1 VTPTPRLVS
10 LLALLLGLGVLTAV
24 GWLPT
29 HLWQTLLA
37 VSLSTAAVDF
47 ALALREPALTSRR
60 DLSQSLPLGVYTRAS
75 FRVSNAGRRRLAVD
89 AYDHFPQ
96 AFEATGLPQS
106 FTVQPGGW
114 TKIHYRLRPEER
126 GEHRFGRIQL
136 QVRSPLGLWRRNEF
150 AGEVATVRVYPNF
163 AAVTKYALLA
173 TEERLNQIGILKQR
187 RRGQGSEFHQL
198 REYRQG
204 DALRQVD
211 WRASA
216 RVHKLISR
224 EYQDERDQRVVFL
237 LDCGRRMRARDAELS
252 HFDQALNAV
261 LLLAYVALR
270 KGDSVGVATFGGEDR
285 WQAPAK
291 GQITLNR
298 ILNLLYDLQ
307 PQTVVP
313 DYRRAAVELV
323 ARQRKRALVI
333 VVTNLRDE
341 DSEDLQAAANLLKR
355 RHLVLV
361 ASLRE
366 AAVDDVLEGDVAD
379 FGDALRVAAAHDYLR
394 HREKGLEL
402 LRAMGIASVDVQP
415 QALSLELVNTYLAI
429 KAQGA
434 L

>member
-1 VTPTPRLVS
+1 
-10 LLALLLGLGVLTAV
+10 
-24 GWLPT
+24 
-29 HLWQTLLA
+29 
-37 VSLSTAAVDF
+37 
-47 ALALREPALTSRR
+47 
-60 DLSQSLPLGVYTRAS
+60 
-75 FRVSNAGRRRLAVD
+75 
-89 AYDHFPQ
+89 
-96 AFEATGLPQS
+96 
-106 FTVQPGGW
+106 
-114 TKIHYRLRPEER
+114 
-126 GEHRFGRIQL
+126 
-136 QVRSPLGLWRRNEF
+136 
-150 AGEVATVRVYPNF
+150 VRVYPNF
-163 AAVTKYALLA
+163 AAVSKYALLA
-173 TEERLNQIGILKQR
+173 TEERLSQIGVLKQR

-270 KGDSVGVATFGGEDR
+270 KGDSVGVGTFGGEDR

-366 AAVDDVLEGDVAD
+366 AAVDEVLEDDVAD

-394 HREKGLEL
+394 HREKSLEL
-402 LRAMGIASVDVQP
+402 LRAMGITSVDVQP
-415 QALSLELVNTYLAI
+415 QALSLELVNSYLAI
-429 KAQGA
+429 KARGA

>member
-10 LLALLLGLGVLTAV
+10 LFAVLLGLAVVTAV
-24 GWLPT
+24 GRLPAD
-29 HLWQTLLA
+29 LWQVLLA
-37 VSLSTAAVDF
+37 ASLSIAAADF

-60 DLSQSLPLGVYTRAS
+60 DLPQSLPLGVYTRAS
-75 FRVSNAGRRRLAVD
+75 FRVSNAGRRRLAVE
-89 AYDHFPQ
+89 ACDHFPP

-114 TKIHYRLRPEER
+114 TEVRYRLRPEER

-136 QVRSPLGLWRRNEF
+136 QVRSPMGLWRRNQF
-150 AGEVATVRVYPNF
+150 ADEPATVRVYPNF
-163 AAVTKYALLA
+163 AAVSKYALLA
-173 TEERLNQIGILKQR
+173 TEERLSQIGVLKQR

-341 DSEDLQAAANLLKR
+341 DSEDLQAATNLLKR

-366 AAVDDVLEGDVAD
+366 AAVDEAIEGDVAD

-394 HREKGLEL
+394 HREKSLEL

-415 QALSLELVNTYLAI
+415 KALSLELVNTYLAI
-429 KAQGA
+429 KARGA